1 MNCDG
6 MARLACAGC
15 LAAAG
20 IVASAEPENIARG
33 KGYTFNAEPNYALCK
48 DKDDGVQLTDG
59 VWQKDPKASF
69 WTRKETVGW
78 NVNGPCERMVT
89 VDLGR
94 DEPICGFAWNFAA
107 GRAGVSWPDLVFV
120 YVSTDGKS
128 WRFAGD
134 LLAASEKEN
143 GALKRDGYAVCRL
156 SSVRMPAHGRYVTFL
171 VKTFNYLFV
180 DEIEV
185 YRGDRS
191 LLSHDGNVPPVA
203 SPIAHYSA
211 YRAHQNFF
219 RDADKIGNAAMVLPP
234 EARAALSVRL
244 YGLNAAVMRARGWTR
259 PFLWGCDR
267 WANQDV
273 IDLPK
278 DADALAAV
286 PSVALM
292 RGETRSIAVNVS
304 NPTEAELDVE
314 ASAEGFPAGANVE
327 LREVVHTLVKSGAR
341 VGGLL
346 KGEGAAKIRVKV
358 PSGTT
363 KQLWVSFAKPT
374 CAAGDYTGRIVCA
387 GSAKDVCLHVA
398 AVDFPARPRLH
409 VGGWDYTDSGAKRPF
424 GSPGN
429 LKARMQRMREMF
441 TDTPWGSAAVM
452 PCGEKFD
459 KEGRLVNAD
468 KLSFKAWNDWVDLWG
483 EDARQYCVFM
493 SRRETFHGER
503 MGTPR
508 FDRMVGEYMR
518 AWYDGIRARLN
529 GRRVLLLIL
538 DEPGKPEEDAI
549 IVAWAKAI
557 KAAAPEFV
565 VFDDLAYDDPTKASA
580 ELLAVSDVLCPASP
594 TVTARGT
601 EDFYIA
607 RRREGKELW
616 LYSCCGPSRTFDPV
630 LYYRSQAWLA
640 WRLGAKATH
649 FWAFGC
655 GGGIGNSLDPF
666 AQTRT
671 EYSPFFVTPT
681 DACRAK
687 QSEAIME
694 SVEDYEYL
702 ALLADRIAAAKAAGK
717 DVAAFEKLLAE
728 APGRVLSDEAWLKA
742 NRYTYAQGLY
752 RYDWNQ
758 AVDHETVESVRCEI
772 LDALEKAR

>member
-15 LAAAG
+15 FAAAG

-191 LLSHDGNVPPVA
+191 LLSHDGNTPPVA

-219 RDADKIGNAAMVLPP
+219 RDADKIGNAAMDLPP
-234 EARAALSVRL
+234 EAREALSVRL

-259 PFLWGCDR
+259 PFLWACDR

-278 DADALAAV
+278 DAAVVAAV
-286 PSVALM
+286 PSIALM

-304 NPTEAELDVE
+304 NPTETELDVE

-346 KGEGAAKIRVKV
+346 TGEGAAKIRVKV

-387 GSAKDVCLHVA
+387 GSAKEVCLHVA

-429 LKARMQRMREMF
+429 LKARMRRMREMF

-493 SRRETFHGER
+493 SRLADRHGPRYEGLLHRASARGQGTLALLLLRTVPYVRPRPLLPFAGLARVAARGEGDALLGVRLRRRHRQQPRSVRADADGVLAVLRDADGRLPREAERGDHGER
-503 MGTPR
+503 RG
-508 FDRMVGEYMR
+508 
-518 AWYDGIRARLN
+518 L
-529 GRRVLLLIL
+529 RV
-538 DEPGKPEEDAI
+538 PGA
-549 IVAWAKAI
+549 
-557 KAAAPEFV
+557 
-565 VFDDLAYDDPTKASA
+565 
-580 ELLAVSDVLCPASP
+580 
-594 TVTARGT
+594 
-601 EDFYIA
+601 A
-607 RRREGKELW
+607 RRPHRRGEGR
-616 LYSCCGPSRTFDPV
+616 G
-630 LYYRSQAWLA
+630 Q
-640 WRLGAKATH
+640 
-649 FWAFGC
+649 GC
-655 GGGIGNSLDPF
+655 RG
-666 AQTRT
+666 
-671 EYSPFFVTPT
+671 V
-681 DACRAK
+681 
-687 QSEAIME
+687 
-694 SVEDYEYL
+694 
-702 ALLADRIAAAKAAGK
+702 
-717 DVAAFEKLLAE
+717 
-728 APGRVLSDEAWLKA
+728 
-742 NRYTYAQGLY
+742 
-752 RYDWNQ
+752 
-758 AVDHETVESVRCEI
+758 
-772 LDALEKAR
+772 